1 MDQEL
6 LEEIGRPERAALI
19 VWDVQNA
26 LVDRIFNRAEFLA
39 HTNELIAAARKRGV
53 AIFFSKITPLPDQFQ
68 SPPRKHLWKNR
79 NLGLSADGLELT
91 IAPSRDDIVI
101 PKNTAS
107 IFVGTNFELMVRNA
121 GLPSI
126 LSRGPASRY
135 TSAQSF
141 AGDEKGLNR
150 MSAPEGQAAAQFF
163 DRHACIRPKAGE
175 SALVLLGAMNRG
187 EEPIEDVGES
197 RVGAGWSSR

>member
-121 GLPSI
+121 GLTTLI
-126 LSRGPASRY
+126 
-135 TSAQSF
+135 F
-141 AGDEKGLNR
+141 AGIATEMGV
-150 MSAPEGQAAAQFF
+150 
-163 DRHACIRPKAGE
+163 E
-175 SALVLLGAMNRG
+175 SSGRDASNRG
-187 EEPIEDVGES
+187 FFTIIARDAVSSMNKEAHEHSLKNMES
-197 RVGAGWSSR
+197 MLIVMNNAEIMSMWGQ